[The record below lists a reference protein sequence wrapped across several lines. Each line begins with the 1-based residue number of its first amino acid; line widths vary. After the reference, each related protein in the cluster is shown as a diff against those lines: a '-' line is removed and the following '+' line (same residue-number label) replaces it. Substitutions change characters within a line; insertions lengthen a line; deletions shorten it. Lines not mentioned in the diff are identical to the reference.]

1 MHFSTEDIQSCRH
14 CEIPKFQSGSP
25 LTVVG
30 LDRNWSAGVL
40 PPCKNVCAVNWEG
53 VSTLGD
59 IVTGD
64 TLSTQEGS
72 QYIGGYLE
80 YTGGC

>member
-14 CEIPKFQSGSP
+14 CEIPKFQIGSP
-25 LTVVG
+25 LTVVC

-40 PPCKNVCAVNWEG
+40 PRYRNVCAVNWEEI
-53 VSTLGD
+53 STLDD
-59 IVTGD
+59 IVTGG

-72 QYIGGYLE
+72 QYISGYLE